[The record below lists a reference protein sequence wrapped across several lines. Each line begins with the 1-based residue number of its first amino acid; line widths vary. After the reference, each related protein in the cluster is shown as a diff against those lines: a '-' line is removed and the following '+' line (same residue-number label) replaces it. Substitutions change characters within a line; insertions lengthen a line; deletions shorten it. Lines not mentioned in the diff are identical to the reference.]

1 MELYKV
7 KIPLDSIDVITGST
21 VVSGVTVQTGYV
33 ELTKT
38 GDTYVDIFLTSDYD
52 DMGIY
57 TDFDIKEILQ
67 FNTTIPVVEYPTTSS
82 DGSIDTSSDGVTGGD
97 AGGSALDAP
106 VDDGEFTT
114 GDVSDAEG
122 SVGAVGLGSPTGGST
137 PGGDPLGDLGG
148 GDTGGLDELEDDG
161 SSLDPDDIGDLGG
174 DLSEGDLGA
183 DDLGV
188 TAITTPVV
196 PECKTGKL
204 QIATH
209 TVPESGY
216 TGSTAYVMA
225 TSDCNTWTVTGT
237 TSNNMME
244 ILPIAGINQL
254 ATNVHSQY
262 DANENPIEV
271 TLIYGSVANNTQS
284 GATYNIGTGD
294 TKISYNTTDISSLD
308 TNFSFKRECCE
319 ECYGLNT
326 KEEMKMGW
334 VFDPKINV
342 NVFIDRG
349 QNSIFDKFLRLS
361 EVSNNDE
368 LLDYNNN
375 YFKVDKQQV

>member
-7 KIPLDSIDVITGST
+7 KIPLDNIDTITGST
-21 VVSGVTVQTGYV
+21 VVSGQTIQTGYV
-33 ELTKT
+33 KLTKT
-38 GDTYVDIFLTSDYD
+38 GDTYVDIFLTSNYD

-67 FNTTIPVVEYPTTSS
+67 FVTQIPKVTSPTTSE
-82 DGSIDTSSDGVTGGD
+82 GIGVNLDDDSTD
-97 AGGSALDAP
+97 SLVDAP
-106 VDDGEFTT
+106 VDDS
-114 GDVSDAEG
+114 DVSADIDFGDNLSGAD
-122 SVGAVGLGSPTGGST
+122 AVGSLSTSTGTGGVLNVDSDS
-137 PGGDPLGDLGG
+137 GAG
-148 GDTGGLDELEDDG
+148 
-161 SSLDPDDIGDLGG
+161 SLDLDIGDSDVGIGSIGISGG
-174 DLSEGDLGA
+174 DDSSTEPKCD
-183 DDLGV
+183 
-188 TAITTPVV
+188 
-196 PECKTGKL
+196 TGKL
-204 QIATH
+204 AIATH
-209 TVPESGY
+209 ISSGY
-216 TGSTAYVMA
+216 TGTTAYVMA
-225 TSDCNTWTVTGT
+225 TSGCTKWTVTGT

-244 ILPIAGINQL
+244 ILPIAGVSQL
-254 ATNVHSQY
+254 KKNVHAMY

-271 TLIYGSVANNTQS
+271 TLIYGNPAS

-308 TNFSFKRECCE
+308 TNFSFERECCE

-326 KEEMKMGW
+326 KEELKMGW

-349 QNSIFDKFLRLS
+349 QNSVFDRFLRLS

-375 YFKVDKQQV
+375 YFKVNKQNIV

>member
-1 MELYKV
+1 MDLYKV
-7 KIPLDSIDVITGST
+7 KIPLDNIDTITGST
-21 VVSGVTVQTGYV
+21 VVSGQTIQTGYV
-33 ELTKT
+33 KLTKT
-38 GDTYVDIFLTSDYD
+38 GDTYVSLFLTSDYD

-82 DGSIDTSSDGVTGGD
+82 DGSIDTLSDDVTGGD

-114 GDVSDAEG
+114 GDVSDTDG

-137 PGGDPLGDLGG
+137 PGGNPLGDLGG
-148 GDTGGLDELEDDG
+148 GDAGGLDDLADDG
-161 SSLDPDDIGDLGG
+161 SSLDFDNLGDVTGDLG
-174 DLSEGDLGA
+174 EGDLGS

-188 TAITTPVV
+188 VATTTPVV

-204 QIATH
+204 EIATH
-209 TVPESGY
+209 ISSGY
-216 TGSTAYVMA
+216 TGTTAYVMA
-225 TSDCNTWTVTGT
+225 TSGCTKWTVTGT

-244 ILPIAGINQL
+244 ILPIAGISQL
-254 ATNVHSQY
+254 VKDGPPMY

-271 TLIYGSVANNTQS
+271 TLIYGNPAS
-284 GATYNIGTGD
+284 GATYNIGTGS
-294 TKISYNTTDISSLD
+294 TTINYNTTDISNLD
-308 TNFSFKRECCE
+308 TNFSFVRECCE

-326 KEEMKMGW
+326 KEDLKMGW

-349 QNSIFDKFLRLS
+349 QNSVFDKFLRLS

-375 YFKVDKQQV
+375 YFKVKKQNIV

>member
-57 TDFDIKEILQ
+57 TDFANRDI
-67 FNTTIPVVEYPTTSS
+67 FNLVTTIPTGNTTTYTGSVSTVGQLISINVSSLSTLIVDPNGPYETKIPSGSQDYEMYLPFGCYDISFDHDADDPFYSIVDESTNEILIEGSNS
-82 DGSIDTSSDGVTGGD
+82 DGTFCI
-97 AGGSALDAP
+97 
-106 VDDGEFTT
+106 
-114 GDVSDAEG
+114 
-122 SVGAVGLGSPTGGST
+122 
-137 PGGDPLGDLGG
+137 
-148 GDTGGLDELEDDG
+148 
-161 SSLDPDDIGDLGG
+161 
-174 DLSEGDLGA
+174 
-183 DDLGV
+183 
-188 TAITTPVV
+188 
-196 PECKTGKL
+196 ECKTGKL